1 VFEPRAAVSLGYT
14 FSVQKLRAVFG
25 GFSPIAVT
33 ALLSIALLLSVSVVR
48 ITLALRPAPAEP
60 AVVAAVDATT
70 PSDTTPVPLDSFD
83 QQSMFLLGMSDSTD
97 LDATTTNDHLS
108 LIGPMIAG
116 EMLGTY
122 ARILD
127 SGQDYTKED
136 LRQAAARIAE
146 RMKAAVAYDAFEN
159 SDFTIDPDSSA
170 ERVRVYR
177 DQLQEALKP
186 LSSIPS
192 AEYVIYGHYVET
204 SDPKYLTQ
212 LTDAAAAY
220 RASADAGAQIRVPQD
235 AINYHREL
243 LNSLRAFA
251 AVLDGLV
258 SHGDDSYASVALLRT
273 YNEKEQ
279 GIYDSFDRMRSLFAR
294 KSL

>member
-1 VFEPRAAVSLGYT
+1 M
-14 FSVQKLRAVFG
+14 
-25 GFSPIAVT
+25 
-33 ALLSIALLLSVSVVR
+33 
-48 ITLALRPAPAEP
+48 
-60 AVVAAVDATT
+60 
-70 PSDTTPVPLDSFD
+70 DSFD
-83 QQSMFLLGMSDSTD
+83 QQSMVLLGMSDSTD

-136 LRQAAARIAE
+136 LREAAARIAD

-159 SDFTIDPDSSA
+159 SDFTVDPDSST

-177 DQLQEALKP
+177 DQLQEAFKP

-212 LTDAAAAY
+212 LRDAAAAY

-258 SHGDDSYASVALLRT
+258 SHGDDPYASVALLRT